1 MFFQKASDPVEEVTV
16 AEVIAVALAEHLQDQ
31 RGQAPL
37 HQGLTAVH
45 QHAQAPELLARAAAE
60 VMAAV
65 LSNHHDQ
72 AQHGQAARSDKNR
85 AR

>member
-16 AEVIAVALAEHLQDQ
+16 AEVIAVALTEHLQD
-31 RGQAPL
+31 
-37 HQGLTAVH
+37 

>member
-60 VMAAV
+60 VMV
-65 LSNHHDQ
+65 VVRSNHHDRV
-72 AQHGQAARSDKNR
+72 QHGQAVRYGKSR
-85 AR
+85 TR